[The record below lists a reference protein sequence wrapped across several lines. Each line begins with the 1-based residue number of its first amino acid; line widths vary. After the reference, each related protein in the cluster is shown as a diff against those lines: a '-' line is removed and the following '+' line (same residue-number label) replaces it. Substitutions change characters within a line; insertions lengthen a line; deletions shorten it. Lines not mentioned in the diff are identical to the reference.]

1 MTWGFP
7 VFIER
12 AIAPPY
18 STLRPLKPTRSA
30 AFPVYDDLAARLCD
44 AEKTPDPTVA
54 HTLATAA
61 GYAYSD
67 AETVSMM
74 MARMGLEAN
83 HCLKLAQTVD
93 AMFIESTAYLI
104 QSADGSVVILAY
116 RGTQPANLVN
126 WLTDADV
133 RPDRIAFA
141 FPGTDETF
149 PIHAGFYRNVRAT
162 RYAVVAAL
170 KRALEGRSVLD
181 DDAVA
186 SLPGGGQMPGPMR
199 ALYLT
204 GHSLGGAMAGLMS
217 VMLAVEPVYV
227 EQFGGVFRGAYTF
240 GQPMVGAPS
249 FAAACDGHDFLAD
262 HVLRYVYR
270 RDPVPHLPPRDSDRF
285 QHFGREFSYDGA
297 FPWPETTDHPA
308 DQMGFVV
315 ELLGAAVGFVA
326 DQFKLLRGLPL
337 QFSFSD
343 HGPQHYVS
351 ALTPP
356 GTPNEFGDAQVL
368 AGG

>member
-1 MTWGFP
+1 
-7 VFIER
+7 VFIDK
-12 AIAPPY
+12 AIAPPLA
-18 STLRPLKPTRSA
+18 SLRPLKPTDSA
-30 AFPVYDDLAARLCD
+30 TFPVYRDLAVKLRD

-54 HTLATAA
+54 HTLAAAA

-67 AETVSMM
+67 AQTVSMM

-83 HCLKLAQTVD
+83 QCLTVDMTVD

-133 RPDRIAFA
+133 RPDRIAFP
-141 FPGTDETF
+141 FPATEETF

-162 RYAVVAAL
+162 RYAVIAAL
-170 KRALEGRSVLD
+170 RRALEGRSILD
-181 DDAVA
+181 GDEDGT
-186 SLPGGGQMPGPMR
+186 SLPDGAATMPGPMR
-199 ALYLT
+199 ALYVT
-204 GHSLGGAMAGLMS
+204 GHSLGGAMAALMS
-217 VMLAVEPVYV
+217 VMLSVEPEYV
-227 EQFGGVFRGAYTF
+227 EEFGEVFRGAYTF
-240 GQPMVGAPS
+240 GQPMVGSPS
-249 FAAACDGHDFLAD
+249 FAEECDRHTFLAD
-262 HVLRYVYR
+262 NVLRYVYR
-270 RDPVPHLPPRDSDRF
+270 RDPVPHLPPKDSDRF
-285 QHFGREFSYDGA
+285 QHFGREFTYDGG

-315 ELLGAAVGFVA
+315 ELLGAAFGFVA
-326 DQFKLLRGLPL
+326 DQLKVLRGLPL

-356 GTPNEFGDAQVL
+356 GTPNEFGDAFVIP
-368 AGG
+368 GG

>member
-1 MTWGFP
+1 
-7 VFIER
+7 VLIDK

-18 STLRPLKPTRSA
+18 STLRPLKPKVSA
-30 AFPVYDDLAARLCD
+30 TFPVYHDLAATVCKV
-44 AEKTPDPTVA
+44 AENPDPTVG
-54 HTLATAA
+54 HVLATAA

-83 HCLKLAQTVD
+83 HCLKIAQTVD

-104 QSADGSVVILAY
+104 QSEDGSVVILAY

-126 WLTDADV
+126 WLTDTDV
-133 RPDRIAFA
+133 RPDRIALA

-149 PIHAGFYRNVRAT
+149 DIHAGFYRNVRAT
-162 RYAVVAAL
+162 RFPVVSALQRAL
-170 KRALEGRSVLD
+170 KGRSVLAD
-181 DDAVA
+181 HDGTS
-186 SLPGGGQMPGPMR
+186 SLPNGGAMPGPMK
-199 ALYLT
+199 ALYVT
-204 GHSLGGAMAGLMS
+204 GHSLGGAMAALMS
-217 VMLAVEPVYV
+217 VMLATEPEYV
-227 EQFGGVFRGAYTF
+227 EAFGEVFRGAYTF
-240 GQPMVGAPS
+240 GQPMVGAPG
-249 FAAACDGHDFLAD
+249 FARQCDEHEFLSD
-262 HVLRYVYR
+262 NVLRYLYR
-270 RDPVPHLPPRDSDRF
+270 RDPVPHLPPKDSDRF
-285 QHFGREFSYDGA
+285 RHFGRQFSYDGT

-315 ELLGAAVGFVA
+315 ELVGAAFGFVA
-326 DQFKLLRGLPL
+326 DQLKVLRGLPL

-356 GTPNEFGDAQVL
+356 GTPNEFGDAQISP
-368 AGG
+368 GS